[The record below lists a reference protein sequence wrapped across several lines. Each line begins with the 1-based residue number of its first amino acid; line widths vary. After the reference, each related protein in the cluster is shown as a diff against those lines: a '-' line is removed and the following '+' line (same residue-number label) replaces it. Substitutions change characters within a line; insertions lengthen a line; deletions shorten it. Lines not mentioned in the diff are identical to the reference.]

1 MSKKKSKKSS
11 EKEKVTFYPGQNL
24 HLKAIEAG
32 EGEFEQFIGEM
43 ASLYYFYCFII
54 FYYMYLFTIL
64 FSANTKK
71 NRSCW
76 IDV

>member
-11 EKEKVTFYPGQNL
+11 EKEKVIFYPGQNL

-43 ASLYYFYCFII
+43 ASLNYFYFFIV
-54 FYYMYLFTIL
+54 FYCIYLFTML
-64 FSANTKK
+64 FSANTKE